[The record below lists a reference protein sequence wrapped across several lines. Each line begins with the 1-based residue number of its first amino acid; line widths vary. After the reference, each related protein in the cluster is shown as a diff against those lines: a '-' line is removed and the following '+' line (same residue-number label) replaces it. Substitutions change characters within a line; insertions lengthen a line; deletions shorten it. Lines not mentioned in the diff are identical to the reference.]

1 MLQQLAYAKQI
12 NLPSSGRSLL
22 HLQDDDSEMRTY
34 FAYGGILLILFIL
47 LLITLIQ
54 KRRQSKPLAANM
66 LQFLKADEWE
76 LNESDVLIQFV
87 HKIGN
92 GSTAEVYRGKLSKDF
107 RTPANGPVVLDES
120 YQVAVKILKKNASE
134 TQKAE
139 FSAEMEISKLIGRNN
154 RIVNLI
160 GK

>member
-1 MLQQLAYAKQI
+1 
-12 NLPSSGRSLL
+12 
-22 HLQDDDSEMRTY
+22 
-34 FAYGGILLILFIL
+34 
-47 LLITLIQ
+47 
-54 KRRQSKPLAANM
+54 M

-120 YQVAVKILKKNASE
+120 YQVAVKILKK
-134 TQKAE
+134 
-139 FSAEMEISKLIGRNN
+139 
-154 RIVNLI
+154 VC
-160 GK
+160 